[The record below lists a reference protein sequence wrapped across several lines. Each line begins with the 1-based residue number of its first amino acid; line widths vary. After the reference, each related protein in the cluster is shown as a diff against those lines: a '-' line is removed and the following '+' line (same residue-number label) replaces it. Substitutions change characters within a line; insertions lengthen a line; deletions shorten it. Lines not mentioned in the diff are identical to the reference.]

1 MTNYAKI
8 QYRDAYL
15 STEFGEELARKW
27 FGDETVDSLPR
38 FLRGPRKGKIKG
50 VVTWAKIVQ
59 GGWVRGDRET
69 ASGQATGYVERR
81 VGLIFDRKLHE
92 LESGRNGTFAGNVI
106 RDLDKENRIQEEKKL
121 HIIELD
127 KQIRYY
133 EKLRSN
139 FEELL
144 ISDKLGELYDNEI
157 VLKVIREEIKDYDE
171 DVKVLLSDLKKKK
184 GES

>member
-15 STEFGEELARKW
+15 STEFGEEIARKW
-27 FGDETVDSLPR
+27 FGDESVDSLPR
-38 FLRGPRKGKIKG
+38 FVRGPRKGKIKG

-59 GGWVRGDRET
+59 GGWVRGERET
-69 ASGQATGYVERR
+69 ASGEATGYVERR
-81 VGLIFDRKLHE
+81 VGLIFDRKLRE
-92 LESGRNGTFAGNVI
+92 LESGRNGTFAGKVI
-106 RDLDKENRIQEEKKL
+106 RDLDKENRIQEEKKFR
-121 HIIELD
+121 IIELD
-127 KQIRYY
+127 KEIRYY
-133 EKLRSN
+133 EKLRSD

-144 ISDKLGELYDNEI
+144 ISGNVDHMPV

-171 DVKVLLSDLKKKK
+171 DVKVLLNDLKNKK